1 MRCGAGV
8 FAATRL
14 LWRLNTRSPLKSRLR
29 RFWRQN
35 SGTNRGRAAGQLL
48 PPALVAK
55 GFSGGFLAQGV
66 RTGDVDVS
74 AGVIRKLPAL
84 PDQRARR
91 DFVLA
96 PACAPCLGLRRQ
108 ILTAGLGLHLR
119 TALRTHPITKLSG
132 PPGRPREASAALT
145 LVGRAFTQ
153 GHRRLLP
160 NTKGSRPLSNSE
172 SACLLRS

>member
-1 MRCGAGV
+1 MVHTGPAQIMDAGI
-8 FAATRL
+8 A
-14 LWRLNTRSPLKSRLR
+14 
-29 RFWRQN
+29 
-35 SGTNRGRAAGQLL
+35 
-48 PPALVAK
+48 
-55 GFSGGFLAQGV
+55 LAQGV
-66 RTGDVDVS
+66 RPGDVDVS

-145 LVGRAFTQ
+145 LVDARSLKATDDCFQTLRVVDHSPVVRA
-153 GHRRLLP
+153 L
-160 NTKGSRPLSNSE
+160 
-172 SACLLRS
+172 AC